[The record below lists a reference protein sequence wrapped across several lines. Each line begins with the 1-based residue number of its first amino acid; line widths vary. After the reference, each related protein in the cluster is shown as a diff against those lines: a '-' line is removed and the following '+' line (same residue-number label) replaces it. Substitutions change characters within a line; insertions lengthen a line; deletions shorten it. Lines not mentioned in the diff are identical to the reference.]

1 VFSYETSRRSR
12 ERSCDRPSDRG
23 LDRIRAA
30 RNPGPDEIAE
40 TPEGTQ
46 ASRPAFGLI
55 DCRLEV
61 SMTKSWVTPTMLAA
75 LVLLAGCDAAF
86 ERARRL
92 LDVELPG
99 SHPAAD
105 STPLLDQSGSLGPG
119 IQRAAFEI
127 PVEAGATLVVHL
139 HSTDFDPVLE
149 VTPPGAGPL
158 SNDDFGGSRAD
169 SELSVSTTVA
179 GSLKVVASSVD
190 PAAAGAFQL
199 RIVPAGQ
206 PADGSSLLQPGA
218 PQLGALGPGDATLG
232 DGRWV
237 KRYLVRVD
245 DTPLALTIRATS
257 ITIPNA
263 LVVDPSGQM
272 MPATETG
279 AYQLSQPGP
288 YRVQMM
294 SPAAGQT
301 AAFEMQLATSTPSD
315 GGVVDRGIRAHH
327 ALPPTGTDRPLSLG
341 ANVTGALRDGQQLP
355 TGEPADVYRLDV
367 PADLPSINIFMSAS
381 SLDAYLVLIAP
392 DGAVLEDDDGGGGT
406 DASISFTPTLAGSYR
421 VIATAYRADMR
432 GSYELK
438 VARATRAA
446 GAVGDA
452 PSAAAGPQTLAG
464 RLESGDAQ
472 LQSGEFADTYPMSLV
487 AGQTLHLRAR
497 SSDLDTYLIVRP
509 PSGAQADN
517 DDGPNGTDAELD
529 FTAQVTGEH
538 QVQVTSY
545 RAGETGAYTVEVTGA
560 AAAGAATPAAGPNP
574 VAEQPEAS
582 SSGQSVR
589 GELSSGDATLRSGE
603 FEDVVE
609 RSFTVGQP
617 VSLRLT
623 SSDFDPYLIVTTPSG
638 QQLDNDDLRNDSR
651 DAGIDIASAERGSY
665 RIVVTS
671 YRAGETGH
679 YELSLGADA
688 APITAPVAGGQPTA
702 GGVRANA
709 GGGPRVFGVFAGI
722 SDYPGGTNDLPECAN
737 DARKLAETLEH
748 QGIVTPER
756 RVLLTDGQATRSAI
770 QGALRRASREL
781 GPDDVLVFFWSGHGN
796 RTRGSHDPREID
808 GMDESIVLYDG
819 ELLDDELGQLFDALH
834 SRVAIVALD
843 SCYSGGFAKDVVT
856 RPGVVGLFSSEE
868 DVLSSVAGQFQAG
881 GYLSYFLREGM
892 GGAADLAP
900 RDGTLTLGELTHYMH
915 QQFALHA
922 ADVRLAG
929 AYQEL
934 VVDRGA
940 VGVDEPLWRSPR

>member
-1 VFSYETSRRSR
+1 
-12 ERSCDRPSDRG
+12 
-23 LDRIRAA
+23 
-30 RNPGPDEIAE
+30 
-40 TPEGTQ
+40 
-46 ASRPAFGLI
+46 
-55 DCRLEV
+55 
-61 SMTKSWVTPTMLAA
+61 
-75 LVLLAGCDAAF
+75 
-86 ERARRL
+86 
-92 LDVELPG
+92 
-99 SHPAAD
+99 
-105 STPLLDQSGSLGPG
+105 
-119 IQRAAFEI
+119 
-127 PVEAGATLVVHL
+127 
-139 HSTDFDPVLE
+139 
-149 VTPPGAGPL
+149 
-158 SNDDFGGSRAD
+158 
-169 SELSVSTTVA
+169 
-179 GSLKVVASSVD
+179 
-190 PAAAGAFQL
+190 
-199 RIVPAGQ
+199 
-206 PADGSSLLQPGA
+206 
-218 PQLGALGPGDATLG
+218 
-232 DGRWV
+232 
-237 KRYLVRVD
+237 
-245 DTPLALTIRATS
+245 
-257 ITIPNA
+257 
-263 LVVDPSGQM
+263 
-272 MPATETG
+272 
-279 AYQLSQPGP
+279 
-288 YRVQMM
+288 
-294 SPAAGQT
+294 
-301 AAFEMQLATSTPSD
+301 
-315 GGVVDRGIRAHH
+315 
-327 ALPPTGTDRPLSLG
+327 
-341 ANVTGALRDGQQLP
+341 
-355 TGEPADVYRLDV
+355 
-367 PADLPSINIFMSAS
+367 
-381 SLDAYLVLIAP
+381 
-392 DGAVLEDDDGGGGT
+392 
-406 DASISFTPTLAGSYR
+406 
-421 VIATAYRADMR
+421 
-432 GSYELK
+432 
-438 VARATRAA
+438 
-446 GAVGDA
+446 
-452 PSAAAGPQTLAG
+452 
-464 RLESGDAQ
+464 
-472 LQSGEFADTYPMSLV
+472 
-487 AGQTLHLRAR
+487 
-497 SSDLDTYLIVRP
+497 
-509 PSGAQADN
+509 
-517 DDGPNGTDAELD
+517 
-529 FTAQVTGEH
+529 
-538 QVQVTSY
+538 
-545 RAGETGAYTVEVTGA
+545 
-560 AAAGAATPAAGPNP
+560 
-574 VAEQPEAS
+574 
-582 SSGQSVR
+582 VR
-589 GELSSGDATLRSGE
+589 GELASGDATLRSGE